1 MSIGINTKNHPI
13 FVIIIV
19 GILTVGYIRTVQET
33 LPLPDQVDVTIN
45 YIKTLKERL
54 EKMKH
59 KREEVLKV
67 QSRKM
72 HSSASSSSRHHHHH
86 HHHHLE
92 PPQIQIHEMGPA
104 MAVVFITGLDNVAT
118 FNNVIRMVR
127 EEGVEVA
134 SASFQLHG
142 NSTLQIVGEPVI
154 IILPTCHKTSYL

>member
-1 MSIGINTKNHPI
+1 M
-13 FVIIIV
+13 
-19 GILTVGYIRTVQET
+19 QET

-45 YIKTLKERL
+45 YIKTMKEKL

-59 KREEVLKV
+59 EREELMMMKNKA

-72 HSSASSSSRHHHHH
+72 HSCASSSLSSHLHHDV
-86 HHHHLE
+86 E
-92 PPQIQIHEMGPA
+92 PHPQIHIHEMGPA

-118 FNNVIRMVR
+118 FNNVIRVVR
-127 EEGVEVA
+127 GEEGVEVT

-154 IILPTCHKTSYL
+154 IYFICMHFHTYDILYDLINKGLRGNVGYMHTNLCI